1 MKITNIPHLVYT
13 HSDYDKVFS
22 IWHNQARLYFPSSPI
37 HLLSDKSLEESVT
50 TTILYDSN
58 LKYTDR
64 VLSCLEQLDENMC
77 VIFQH
82 EDMPLYD
89 FPMYDTL
96 NEFIEL
102 VESDKVDMIRL
113 LRVVPML
120 ESSGIHPILYKNPSN
135 NLFSIQPT
143 IIKVK
148 TLKEI
153 FKLVPDRNIWEAEKY
168 WELHLKG
175 YVSLFPYINEKKRG
189 MYHYDSKVYPYI
201 ATAITKGQW
210 NIQEY
215 PNELSKLF
223 EAIP

>member
-22 IWHNQARLYFPSSPI
+22 MWHTQIRTYFEFSPI
-37 HLLSDKSLEESVT
+37 HLLSDKPLDEPVT
-50 TTILYDSN
+50 ITTLYDDT

-89 FPMYDTL
+89 FPIYDTL
-96 NEFIEL
+96 NEFIDL

-113 LRVVPML
+113 IRVVPML
-120 ESSGIHPILYKNPSN
+120 ESSGIHPMLYKNPST

-143 IIKVK
+143 IIKIK

-153 FKLVPDRNIWEAEKY
+153 FRLVPDRNIWEAEIY
-168 WELHLKG
+168 WESHLKN
-175 YVSLFPYINEKKRG
+175 YISLFPYDKEKKRG
-189 MYHYDSKVYPYI
+189 LNHYDSKVYPYI

-210 NIQEY
+210 NMQEY
-215 PNELSKLF
+215 SSELTTLF
-223 EAIP
+223 EKTK